1 MRDKILELL
10 KQGQP
15 EYVSGEAIC
24 QRLGVSRTAVWKHI
38 QSLRSMGYEIE
49 AVTNAG
55 YRLIGVPDRLY
66 PAEIGWGL
74 KTSFMGRH
82 VHYCERLDSTN
93 RLARELAARGVPEGT
108 LVVAEEQT
116 GGRGRLGRGW
126 FSPYAKGIWCSLIL
140 RPSLSPLDAPP
151 LTMLAAV
158 AVAEALQRAAGLKPG
173 IKWPNDLLA
182 GGRKLCG
189 ILTELDAEVEKV
201 NHLIV
206 GIGVNVNIA
215 PGEFP
220 PDLAETATSVLA
232 VTGRRASRVRL
243 LQEMLAALEYWYL
256 RWQKEGFSPVL
267 SRWKEYSVTLGRAVL
282 VTSHR
287 ESYEGW
293 AEDVDESGSLIL
305 RLPGGQRQK
314 ICSGEVSLRPL
325 HDQGLI

>member
-15 EYVSGEAIC
+15 EFVSGEAIC
-24 QRLGVSRTAVWKHI
+24 QRLGVSRTAVWKHV
-38 QSLRSMGYEIE
+38 QSLRSMGYDIE
-49 AVTNAG
+49 ALTNAG
-55 YRLIGVPDRLY
+55 YRLRGVPDRLY
-66 PAEIGWGL
+66 PEEITWGL

-82 VHYCERLDSTN
+82 VHYCERTDSTN
-93 RLARELAARGVPEGT
+93 RLARELAARGAPEGT

-126 FSPYAKGIWCSLIL
+126 FSPYGKGIWCSLIL
-140 RPSLSPLDAPP
+140 RPTLSPLDAPP

-158 AVAEALQRAAGLKPG
+158 AVAEALQQAAGLLAG

-189 ILTELDAEVEKV
+189 ILTELDAEVERV

-206 GIGVNVNIA
+206 GIGLNVNIA

-220 PDLAETATSVLA
+220 PELTNTATSVLA
-232 VTGRRASRVRL
+232 VTGRRASRVKL

-267 SRWKEYSVTLGRAVL
+267 SRWKEHSITLGRPVL

-305 RLPGGQRQK
+305 RLPGGERLK
-314 ICSGEVSLRPL
+314 IFSGEVSLRPL
-325 HDQGLI
+325 PEQ